1 MANFNS
7 VNSDDV
13 RRIASM
19 SDAELKQKLSALLQS
34 SNGSALGKLL
44 ANINIESLKKQL
56 TEKRPDDLAALV
68 NKLGNLDPSFVNR
81 LKDLIK

>member
-81 LKDLIK
+81 LKNLIK